1 MTRDH
6 RATKTCR
13 SSNDGHVSASAA
25 DAVPAQKGAD
35 VDDHPS
41 HFQARKRRPP
51 GVLSTLIQRVP
62 GRRLETMTTH
72 TEARLLDPLSAA
84 TYPHSGPLLR
94 AKHPVGRHEQ
104 RSVALLPSST
114 RPGGRG
120 FRNTVVVTQAIAMDA
135 GSCPPPCGMGAT
147 AGTPGREGG

>member
-13 SSNDGHVSASAA
+13 SSNDGRVSASAA

-41 HFQARKRRPP
+41 NFQARKRRPP

-62 GRRLETMTTH
+62 GRRLGAMNAH
-72 TEARLLDPLSAA
+72 AVAQPSDPLSAA
-84 TYPHSGPLLR
+84 TDPHSGRVLGAQHLVRRREPD
-94 AKHPVGRHEQ
+94 
-104 RSVALLPSST
+104 S
-114 RPGGRG
+114 GGG
-120 FRNTVVVTQAIAMDA
+120 T
-135 GSCPPPCGMGAT
+135 PPCGMGAT

>member
-13 SSNDGHVSASAA
+13 YSNDGSVSASA
-25 DAVPAQKGAD
+25 AVPAQKGAD

-62 GRRLETMTTH
+62 GRRLEAMNAH
-72 TEARLLDPLSAA
+72 AVAQPSDPLSAA
-84 TYPHSGPLLR
+84 TDPHSGRVRR
-94 AKHPVGRHEQ
+94 AQHLGRRREPD
-104 RSVALLPSST
+104 S
-114 RPGGRG
+114 GGG
-120 FRNTVVVTQAIAMDA
+120 T
-135 GSCPPPCGMGAT
+135 PPCGMGAT
-147 AGTPGREGG
+147 AGAPGREGG